1 MAISSH
7 DHCAFD
13 TRSLSSFDI
22 DLLIPEHPGLREL
35 DIEVPQRR
43 VDHPSAWLATV
54 TAIAWKMRTEVERI
68 ERDESALLD
77 ALLQARQA
85 AGLTQSQVAA
95 RMGTQAPAVARL
107 ERALAS
113 GRHSPSIATL
123 RKYVKACGKRLVLR
137 VA

>member
-1 MAISSH
+1 VRTH
-7 DHCAFD
+7 DQ
-13 TRSLSSFDI
+13 LI
-22 DLLIPEHPGLREL
+22 KKLLRRPG
-35 DIEVPQRR
+35 V
-43 VDHPSAWLATV
+43 
-54 TAIAWKMRTEVERI
+54 RTEVERI

>member
-1 MAISSH
+1 MRTH
-7 DHCAFD
+7 DQ
-13 TRSLSSFDI
+13 LI
-22 DLLIPEHPGLREL
+22 KKLLRRPG
-35 DIEVPQRR
+35 V
-43 VDHPSAWLATV
+43 
-54 TAIAWKMRTEVERI
+54 RTEVERI